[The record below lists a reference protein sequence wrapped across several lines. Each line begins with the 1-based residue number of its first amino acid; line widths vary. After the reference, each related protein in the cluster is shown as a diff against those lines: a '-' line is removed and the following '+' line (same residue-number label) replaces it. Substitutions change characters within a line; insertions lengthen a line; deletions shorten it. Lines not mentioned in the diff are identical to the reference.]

1 MNMRQYIA
9 YLAIVAIF
17 GSATM
22 GHADDKKPAKKEPIP
37 FKVEKTEKPP
47 VKVQKTNDGTRAIYV
62 PKGSKVGG
70 YVEGGGKQ
78 ATHDNPKGEKRGGV
92 GIAIPFGGSID
103 KKKNGS
109 K

>member
-1 MNMRQYIA
+1 MRQYIA
-9 YLAIVAIF
+9 CLVIVGMF
-17 GSATM
+17 GIASM
-22 GHADDKKPAKKEPIP
+22 GYADDKKKEPIP

-47 VKVQKTNDGTRAIYV
+47 VNVQKTNDGARAIYV

-78 ATHDNPKGEKRGGV
+78 PTHDNPKGEKRGGV
-92 GIAIPFGGSID
+92 GIAIPFGGSTD
-103 KKKNGS
+103 KKNGS